1 MRKSGIYTA
10 VFAAF
15 LMTTTAFAADVTPSV
30 NTQTADSAIQ
40 APVQKKDG
48 HKAEVPRESV
58 WLPPACAPGRV

>member
-40 APVQKKDG
+40 APVQKRMAIRRMYRRKNQ
-48 HKAEVPRESV
+48 
-58 WLPPACAPGRV
+58 

>member
-30 NTQTADSAIQ
+30 NAQTADSANSSTGTE
-40 APVQKKDG
+40 K
-48 HKAEVPRESV
+48 RRS
-58 WLPPACAPGRV
+58 